1 MWEYME
7 VQRSMCM
14 EGGMGECG
22 VYVNEQ
28 VGYGSLWGFSEWTRV
43 CVCVHV
49 WREEVDVCGEADW
62 VGEWRE
68 RKVFVYV
75 ERLRWGCGGR
85 NRVVVCLCGVME
97 FGCDFEETSMCVCM

>member
-1 MWEYME
+1 VWEYME

-49 WREEVDVCGEADW
+49 W
-62 VGEWRE
+62 E
-68 RKVFVYV
+68 RRLMCV
-75 ERLRWGCGGR
+75 ERQIGWVNVLVWSD
-85 NRVVVCLCGVME
+85 GVW
-97 FGCDFEETSMCVCM
+97 V